1 MLDVGWM
8 FPSVHGLDAR
18 FLKSWKL
25 SIKRIE
31 NQNGR
36 GLLAVG
42 FISSVFLSG
51 CDCRGQMLCD
61 GSADAFGC
69 ARSDGDFADSVLLL
83 GFVVFQVWLFASGS
97 PALSRLAAEADEVIQ
112 LQNVGPGLDVFARP
126 AQFRDVLGEEL
137 HRLGVT

>member
-61 GSADAFGC
+61 GSVDVFGC
-69 ARSDGDFADSVLLL
+69 ACSDGDFADSLLL
-83 GFVVFQVWLFASGS
+83 LVFVVFQVWLFAFASGS

-112 LQNVGPGLDVFARP
+112 LQNVGPGLDVFARFG
-126 AQFRDVLGEEL
+126 QFCDVLGEEL
-137 HRLGVT
+137 